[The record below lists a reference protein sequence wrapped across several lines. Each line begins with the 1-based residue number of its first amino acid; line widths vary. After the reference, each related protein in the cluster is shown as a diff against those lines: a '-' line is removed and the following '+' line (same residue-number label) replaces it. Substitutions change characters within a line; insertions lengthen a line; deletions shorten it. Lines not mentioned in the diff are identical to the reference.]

1 MLTIFISSETQARLI
16 TLVDSA
22 KDDSTKLDHLHN
34 QVEQLRRG
42 VAVESLSAEAQ
53 TQLQSLL
60 GISEHACE
68 VIIQYRVLEN
78 LAFEGM
84 YGRYETVDDAHFKTL
99 RWIFNGNLDDSQT
112 EDEAESVLSVED
124 DLDDDQPGDGTE
136 NLSNSGENSNYKKP
150 GQNNESAVSLGEN
163 LDKGQPENGVDSAR
177 SSEDEEEEEEEDE
190 AKSYAR
196 ESLLNW
202 LSSGT
207 GIFHISGKLGSGKS
221 TLMKYLCEHDNTK
234 LLLEKWAGGSFNLR

>member
-68 VIIQYRVLEN
+68 VIIQYRVLKN

-84 YGRYETVDDAHFKTL
+84 YGRYEIVNDAHFKTL

-112 EDEAESVLSVED
+112 EDKVKNVLSVED
-124 DLDDDQPGDGTE
+124 DLHDDQLGDGTE
-136 NLSNSGENSNYKKP
+136 NLSNSGETSNSKKP
-150 GQNNESAVSLGEN
+150 GQNNESAVSLGVN
-163 LDKGQPENGVDSAR
+163 LDKGQPKG
-177 SSEDEEEEEEEDE
+177 EEEEEDQDEDE

-202 LSSGT
+202 LSSGA
-207 GIFHISGKLGSGKS
+207 GIFHVSGKLGSGKS

-234 LLLEKWAGGSFNLR
+234 LLLEKWAGGSLNLR

>member
-1 MLTIFISSETQARLI
+1 MAGMLTIFISSETQARLI

-99 RWIFNGNLDDSQT
+99 RWIFNGNLDNSQT

-124 DLDDDQPGDGTE
+124 DLNDHQPGDGTE

-150 GQNNESAVSLGEN
+150 GQNNESAVSLGEISIKVN
-163 LDKGQPENGVDSAR
+163 LKMKWIVPGPLKMKRKRKRKMKQNLMRENPYSTGSHLEPEFSI
-177 SSEDEEEEEEEDE
+177 
-190 AKSYAR
+190 
-196 ESLLNW
+196 SLVN
-202 LSSGT
+202 
-207 GIFHISGKLGSGKS
+207 
-221 TLMKYLCEHDNTK
+221 
-234 LLLEKWAGGSFNLR
+234 